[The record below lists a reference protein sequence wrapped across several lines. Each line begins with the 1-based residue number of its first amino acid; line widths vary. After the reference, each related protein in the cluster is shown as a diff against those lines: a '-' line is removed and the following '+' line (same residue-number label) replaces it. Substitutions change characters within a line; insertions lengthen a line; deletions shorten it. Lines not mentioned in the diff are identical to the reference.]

1 MTKDDVDAFVVDMK
15 MLASI
20 QKAFNQ
26 GRSYNHQDPSHG
38 EWSHGDTD
46 NNDPNGQPFQ

>member
-1 MTKDDVDAFVVDMK
+1 MAHT
-15 MLASI
+15 

-26 GRSYNHQDPSHG
+26 GRSYSHQDPNNG
-38 EWSHGDTD
+38 EWSQGETD

>member
-1 MTKDDVDAFVVDMK
+1 MIINAN
-15 MLASI
+15 
-20 QKAFNQ
+20 FNQ
-26 GRSYNHQDPSHG
+26 GRSYNHQEPNHG

>member
-1 MTKDDVDAFVVDMK
+1 MACT
-15 MLASI
+15 

-26 GRSYNHQDPSHG
+26 GRSYNHQDPNQG
-38 EWSHGDTD
+38 EWSNGDTD